1 MRNTEL
7 QLNIISAEKKIFS
20 GNVSSVTLPGELGGF
35 SILPDHAPL
44 VSSLREG
51 VITYEVGGTPT
62 EVQIKGGF
70 IEVNHNIVTV
80 CVE

>member
-1 MRNTEL
+1 MSTEL

-20 GNVSSVTLPGELGGF
+20 GKVTSVTLPGKLGKF

-44 VSSLREG
+44 VSSLDAG
-51 VITYEVGGTPT
+51 TIKYEKNGSSETVDIKSGFA
-62 EVQIKGGF
+62 EVS
-70 IEVNHNIVTV
+70 HNVVTV